1 MKKSFGEKGGGGFL
15 RNHLM
20 SRTNFFEISFYG
32 YEQLLVSNLKKN
44 EKTPEMALPYTI
56 YLNISGKLSVI

>member
-1 MKKSFGEKGGGGFL
+1 
-15 RNHLM
+15 M